1 MRIYIAGPIT
11 NNPNYKED
19 FKRAEDF
26 IRSTGHEPWN
36 PVKPEGSS
44 YKFYIDC
51 GLHELSRCD
60 AIYLIN
66 GWAISHGAKLEAN
79 YAEAVGFP
87 LLFESDPNVK
97 NYLLRLKNATKNKN
111 AR

>member
-44 YKFYIDC
+44 YKFYIDR
-51 GLHELSRCD
+51 GLQELSRCD
-60 AIYLIN
+60 AIYLLE
-66 GWAISHGAKLEAN
+66 GWEDSPGASLEADYADVIGLNIFFEISLGIQTKLEKLAH
-79 YAEAVGFP
+79 AK
-87 LLFESDPNVK
+87 K
-97 NYLLRLKNATKNKN
+97 N
-111 AR
+111 

>member
-44 YKFYIDC
+44 YKFYIDR
-51 GLHELSRCD
+51 GLQELSRCD
-60 AIYLIN
+60 GIYMLKGFLSSNGAILEHYYARITGLKIFYENEKYL
-66 GWAISHGAKLEAN
+66 SDRLR
-79 YAEAVGFP
+79 AV
-87 LLFESDPNVK
+87 
-97 NYLLRLKNATKNKN
+97 TK
-111 AR
+111 